1 MSDNKNQSRLLL
13 MLGLC
18 RKAGKLVW
26 GTDNICTALR
36 ESRGSKRPLLVLEAE
51 DTSANT
57 HKKLSDKC
65 SFYKVEHIVIK
76 HSAAELGGALGCSNV
91 CAAAAVTD
99 AGFCEA
105 INKMIAE
112 SVNDGE

>member
-1 MSDNKNQSRLLL
+1 M
-13 MLGLC
+13 
-18 RKAGKLVW
+18 
-26 GTDNICTALR
+26 
-36 ESRGSKRPLLVLEAE
+36 VLEAE

-65 SFYKVEHIVIK
+65 SFYKVCHIVIK

-105 INKMIAE
+105 IKKMIAE
-112 SVNDGE
+112 STHDSEETLKD

>member
-1 MSDNKNQSRLLL
+1 M
-13 MLGLC
+13 
-18 RKAGKLVW
+18 
-26 GTDNICTALR
+26 
-36 ESRGSKRPLLVLEAE
+36 VLEAE

-99 AGFCEA
+99 AGFSEA
-105 INKMIAE
+105 IKKMVSE
-112 SVNDGE
+112 SDPDSE

>member
-1 MSDNKNQSRLLL
+1 MTEGRNHDRLLL

-18 RKAGKLVW
+18 RKAGKLIW

-65 SFYKVEHIVIK
+65 SFYKAEHIVIK
-76 HSAAELGGALGCSNV
+76 NSASELGEALGLANL

-99 AGFCEA
+99 RNFCEA
-105 INKMIAE
+105 IKKIVDE
-112 SVNDGE
+112 SENPKD